1 MHNSRL
7 AVATFILN
15 GIIMIQTRCILI
27 FLFLTHINSLREY
40 YFINTILSK
49 AHSIPSMVRNS
60 GLHKRNIA
68 MRQISRKIGKW
79 FSIESERGVTAI
91 EYGLLASL
99 IALAIIVAVALVGT
113 NLSTLFNT
121 IATKVKG

>member
-1 MHNSRL
+1 
-7 AVATFILN
+7 
-15 GIIMIQTRCILI
+15 
-27 FLFLTHINSLREY
+27 
-40 YFINTILSK
+40 
-49 AHSIPSMVRNS
+49 
-60 GLHKRNIA
+60 

-99 IALAIIVAVALVGT
+99 IALAIIVAVTLVGT

-121 IATKVKG
+121 IATKVKGP